1 MGERAELLDSSQ
13 MVVKQRTLRQNRSL
27 HLLMNHIADG
37 LNESGL
43 SMMRVLKHNAEIP
56 WTPEAAK
63 EYLLRPIIIAM
74 YNKSSTKELTTKE
87 IGDAIDVL
95 CGHLVMATG
104 KVFEMPSLETLM
116 NQDRVKHS

>member
-1 MGERAELLDSSQ
+1 
-13 MVVKQRTLRQNRSL
+13 
-27 HLLMNHIADG
+27 MNHIADG

-63 EYLLRPIIIAM
+63 EYLLRPIIMAM

-95 CGHLVMATG
+95 CAHLVTVTG
-104 KVFEMPSLETLM
+104 KVFEMPRIETLI